1 MFKNIIYRFSLF
13 LFFITTASFASQ
25 NRVALVIGNNSYVK
39 EPLKNAV
46 NDAMDIAT
54 TLEELNFK
62 VIKIKNASHSKME
75 KAIRNFSK
83 KISNGATGLFFFA
96 GHGLQINNINYLIPS
111 DNQLNSEDEIINHSV
126 NAQNILDIMKS
137 ANNNMNIIIL
147 DACRNNPFDNTP
159 RSVGRN
165 EINISR
171 GLAKMN
177 PPMGSILAF
186 SAEPGSVAY
195 DGRGQRN
202 GIYTGHLLKAMVKP
216 HLAIEDVFKEVRR
229 NVKQDTQ
236 SYKQPQLTREETLL
250 VNLERFCFVE
260 KGCNDTLKAVAM
272 SSSQIPTS
280 LNRTIFFDIKEN
292 NNKSRLSFGDF
303 QAVFKPMGFK
313 VVNNLKSADYV
324 LEVEINVRSEDKPV
338 MQVEGL
344 ELVSRYVNM
353 NLTINS
359 LKTNEILFSASSS
372 GVELDTDE
380 GRGKKIAAEKA
391 VAKIKQQLIQSIRL

>member
-1 MFKNIIYRFSLF
+1 MSKNIIYRLGIF
-13 LFFITTASFASQ
+13 LFFISTASLANQ
-25 NRVALVIGNNSYVK
+25 NRVALVIGNNSYVRK
-39 EPLKNAV
+39 PLENAV
-46 NDAMDIAT
+46 NDAMDMAT
-54 TLEELNFK
+54 TLENLNFK

-75 KAIRNFSK
+75 KAIKNFSK

-111 DNQLNSEDEIINHSV
+111 DNQLDSEDEIINHSV

-159 RSVGRN
+159 RSVGGN

-260 KGCNDTLKAVAM
+260 KGCNDTLKALTM

-292 NNKSRLSFGDF
+292 NNKSRLSFGNF
-303 QAVFKPMGFK
+303 QAIFKPMGFK

-353 NLTINS
+353 DLTINS
-359 LKTNEILFSASSS
+359 LKTNEILFSSSSS

-391 VAKIKQQLIQSIRL
+391 VAKIKQQLIQSIQ